1 MGYETSHD
9 RARGFTL
16 IEVMVALVIV
26 ALGMTAVHGQISRY
40 AVGAAVIEEKTVASW
55 IASNKLTELA
65 IAPTWPAIGDSEEEI
80 EFAGRYWVVRTEVS
94 ETEVENL
101 RRVDVYVSL
110 SEQPE
115 RTVHQMMALIEP
127 PPPRGFAPVEW
138 QPPLAGAGG

>member
-1 MGYETSHD
+1 MGHN
-9 RARGFTL
+9 RPHGFTL

-26 ALGMTAVHGQISRY
+26 ALGMTAVYSQISRY
-40 AVGAAVIEEKTVASW
+40 AVGAAFIEEKTLASW
-55 IASNKLTELA
+55 IAANRLTELS
-65 IAPTWPAIGDSEEEI
+65 IEPTWPAIGDNEEEV
-80 EFAGRYWVVRTEVS
+80 EFAGRYWIVRTEVS

-110 SEQPE
+110 SEQRD

-138 QPPLAGAGG
+138 QPLGGGAGG